1 MSRLLSAAL
10 LLLAFDTA
18 SAQETCRLDFDS
30 GASVTL
36 PLARSRADQ
45 VQGLAGKADPGA
57 GIIMVWDRVAV
68 RTVWMKDTP
77 AALTAVFIGPDGLVQ
92 SVQDMEPNS
101 LKYHSSLR
109 PLISI
114 VEVPKGSLA
123 ETIKRGSTISASTC
137 FSISTK

>member
-1 MSRLLSAAL
+1 MPRFLSAAL

-18 SAQETCRLDFDS
+18 SAHETCRLDFDS

-36 PLARSRADQ
+36 PLARSRAEQ

-57 GIIMVWDRVAV
+57 GIIMVWDHVAV

-77 AALTAVFIGPDGLVQ
+77 APLTAVFIGPDGLVQ

-101 LKYHSSLR
+101 LTYHSSLR

-114 VEVPKGSLA
+114 VEVPTGSLA
-123 ETIKRGSTISASTC
+123 ATIKRGSVLTASTC
-137 FSISTK
+137 FSINTK

>member
-1 MSRLLSAAL
+1 MYRVISAAL
-10 LLLAFDTA
+10 LLLAIDTA

-30 GASVTL
+30 GASLML
-36 PLARSRADQ
+36 PLARSRAEQ
-45 VQGLAGKADPGA
+45 VQGLAGRADPGA
-57 GIIMVWDRVAV
+57 GIIMVWDQVAV

-77 AALTAVFIGPDGLVQ
+77 APLTAIFIGPDGLVQ

-101 LKYHSSLR
+101 LTYHSSLR

-114 VEVPKGSLA
+114 VEVPKGSLV
-123 ETIKRGSTISASTC
+123 ESIKRGSAITASTC